1 VFAPPQDISTSHEL
15 YRVVGALEINL
26 SDHWLLNLD
35 SAYSESSA
43 LGGRDD
49 LKRRE
54 FIAALNGRG
63 GASGNLFFNPFAN
76 AALAQPG
83 DPRFNSPEVLAFI
96 RTRIQNNAERTL
108 WSSQGVISGD
118 AFQLG
123 AGPLGI
129 ALGAHHRRETISS
142 DFDEETNSENLLF
155 FLGDPDFAGSR
166 DVWAV
171 FAEARAEPL
180 EGLDIQLAG
189 RFESYE
195 GGTSSFDPKASFIW
209 RALEGVTFRGS
220 VGTSFRAPSLFQIFG
235 FRTAVAG
242 VVDPRSPAQGVLFRP
257 IRTTPNTDLEPEK
270 ATSYSLGAAWEPVRS
285 VVARVGYWRTEY
297 TDRIVRRSPQGILS
311 ANPNDPRVVRDAAT
325 GEIQRIDAQF
335 FNAASVTTDGLDFEV
350 EISRE
355 TERAGTFSLNANLS
369 WLLSYDIRE
378 AEGGP
383 LLNALGRRNETNSGY
398 PAPEWRGFAT
408 FGWELDAFSA
418 SATLRHTGELIDD
431 APGGRVLMTSPLWI
445 CNCRGGC
452 PSWSGGDNGFRLSL
466 GAQNIFD
473 ELPPRAVSTL
483 GYEPRLYDPRG
494 RILYVR
500 AEVGF

>member
-1 VFAPPQDISTSHEL
+1 
-15 YRVVGALEINL
+15 
-26 SDHWLLNLD
+26 
-35 SAYSESSA
+35 
-43 LGGRDD
+43 
-49 LKRRE
+49 
-54 FIAALNGRG
+54 
-63 GASGNLFFNPFAN
+63 
-76 AALAQPG
+76 
-83 DPRFNSPEVLAFI
+83 
-96 RTRIQNNAERTL
+96 
-108 WSSQGVISGD
+108 
-118 AFQLG
+118 
-123 AGPLGI
+123 
-129 ALGAHHRRETISS
+129 
-142 DFDEETNSENLLF
+142 
-155 FLGDPDFAGSR
+155 
-166 DVWAV
+166 
-171 FAEARAEPL
+171 
-180 EGLDIQLAG
+180 
-189 RFESYE
+189 
-195 GGTSSFDPKASFIW
+195 
-209 RALEGVTFRGS
+209 
-220 VGTSFRAPSLFQIFG
+220 
-235 FRTAVAG
+235 

-270 ATSYSLGAAWEPVRS
+270 ATSYSLGVAWEPVRS

-383 LLNALGRRNETNSGY
+383 LLDALGRRNETNSGY

-418 SATLRHTGELIDD
+418 SATLRHTGQLIDD
-431 APGGRVLMTSPLWI
+431 APGGRVLADLTTVDLQLSWRL
-445 CNCRGGC
+445 
-452 PSWSGGDNGFRLSL
+452 PSWSGGDNGFRFSL